1 MANHKSATKR
11 NKQAI
16 KARAKNRSAKT
27 KVRSVVKKLR
37 EAIEANDKKTAVE
50 LLPTAQSLLGK
61 LSKSSVMKSKT
72 SSRKTSRLATQ
83 VAGLK

>member
-16 KARAKNRSAKT
+16 KTRAKNRSAKT
-27 KVRSVVKKLR
+27 RVRGVVKKLR
-37 EAIEANDKKTAVE
+37 EAIEANDKATAVE

-61 LSKSSVMKSKT
+61 LSKSSAMKLKT
-72 SSRKTSRLATQ
+72 SSRRTSRLAAQ
-83 VAGLK
+83 VAELK